1 MAKGIKKIVWSG
13 EGKVYNA
20 TKGSI
25 PGQLVVVAPDQYVW
39 FKIGE
44 WQPGTAEQDK
54 KKDVK
59 WAVFNDKGII
69 DLQKTIPS
77 SFKYGYRIPKK
88 LCGPYLWYIE
98 ATWSG
103 NFDSKSGLKIRGE
116 SPAKII
122 ASRWTQNEGGADVRK
137 TYQFSYGELIW
148 LRLFTEGLN
157 GYNNVEVRVFR
168 KLRAALGLW
177 PKDDEVTRK
186 IYRVNVINGEINL
199 KIPNTYSWYQ
209 SMNDR
214 SEVEEFYVRV
224 VHPVTGQ
231 YIEDDLGK
239 GDTAHA
245 RFLRIKDKV
254 KSQVVE
260 VPQNRTPVTI
270 YQPDKNAARFEL
282 CRFEQINVIETGGK
296 PVLIFDNG
304 KGVKNIRDKREKTL
318 ISIVFKFDSTELL
331 PESLKQLNNILQFL
345 LEHRYSTIQL
355 DGFACVIGKQ
365 NHNNILS
372 ENRAKT
378 VREFFIKGKLDPNRI
393 KAAGHGEVNPT
404 DDKMGRDNI
413 KYKNEYEYT
422 SNRRVDIT
430 FEYYGHNAETI
441 IYQTILGSTP
451 KNILIQ
457 PVNFDTKACFD
468 RKKHK
473 KTITL
478 YNLNEKKA
486 QEEGKITIP
495 AVSAIGKN
503 DLMPIQYLWPM
514 NKATL
519 TSFYSS
525 ANEYLVHIHSCRY
538 FSVENNPTVNVQVY
552 PDIKWTLTFFIN
564 LTNDLSVKWQNQ
576 PAAKHKELQ
585 RKSGKIGAERRW
597 KQKDASFG
605 FGLKGEWD
613 KSSSGSYQR
622 SKELKAEYETK
633 FKKLYDLFASV
644 GAMSDGVTN
653 KTKGQV
659 RNIGF
664 KGLPMTFAVK
674 PPNLNLK
681 GEWNLERAKQ
691 KGVEIEKIG
700 TKVDISFNADPLIG
714 LEVTIDLLCTAV
726 GLVAGAVSGGTAA
739 PGAVRL
745 YGFIK
750 DKMNTGMEFGNDD
763 FGAKVSADVYIDL
776 VISSVIK
783 TNIGFSFN
791 TESDKSDDQKKL
803 ELTNTLKVELKAG
816 VWVKGEANLVIV
828 KVEGYFEMS
837 GKGSASVTFGHA
849 LKYDDKGLNYR
860 PQLGFDG
867 LNAEYVI
874 KGKVGMSAK
883 KKIPRGE
890 NKKPAELKGSSE
902 DEGIIAEGKYNE
914 VIPKFDVI
922 KSLEELFG
930 ISADIP
936 LIRN

>member
-1 MAKGIKKIVWSG
+1 MAKGIKKIVWTG
-13 EGKVYNA
+13 EGTVYNSK
-20 TKGSI
+20 KGSI
-25 PGQLVVVAPDQYVW
+25 ANQLLVVEPSQFVW
-39 FKIGE
+39 FKVGE
-44 WQPGTAEQDK
+44 WLPGSTEQDK
-54 KKDVK
+54 NKDVK
-59 WAVFNDKGII
+59 WAVFNSKGFIEF
-69 DLQKTIPS
+69 QKTLPGSAKYALKIP
-77 SFKYGYRIPKK
+77 RK
-88 LCGPYLWYIE
+88 LSGPYLFYIE

-103 NFDSKSGLKIRGE
+103 NFDGKSGIKIRGE
-116 SPAKII
+116 SPAKIVDSKW
-122 ASRWTQNEGGADVRK
+122 SRTEGGEDVRK

-148 LRLFTEGLN
+148 LKFNTEGLN

-168 KLRAALGLW
+168 KLRSAYGLL
-177 PKDDEVTRK
+177 PKEDEVTRK
-186 IYRVNVINGEINL
+186 IYFVNVINGEINL
-199 KIPNTYSWYQ
+199 KIPNTFAWYQ
-209 SMNDR
+209 SMKNR
-214 SEVEEFYVRV
+214 SDVEEFYVRV
-224 VHPVTGQ
+224 VHPKTGN
-231 YIEDDLGK
+231 YIQDDK

-254 KSQVVE
+254 VSQVVE
-260 VPQNRTPVTI
+260 KPQNRTPVTI
-270 YQPDKNAARFEL
+270 YEPDKNAKRFEL
-282 CRFEQINVIETGGK
+282 CKFEQINITEAGAK

-304 KGVKNIRDKREKTL
+304 KGVRNIKDKREKTL

-365 NHNNILS
+365 NHNNVLS

-378 VREFFIKGKLDPNRI
+378 VRGFFIKGKLDPNRI
-393 KAAGHGEVNPT
+393 KTAGHGEVNPT

-422 SNRRVDIT
+422 SNRRVDIS

-441 IYQTILGSTP
+441 NYQTILGSTP
-451 KNILIQ
+451 KNITIE
-457 PVNFDTKACFD
+457 PVKFDTKACFE
-468 RKKHK
+468 RKKHDK
-473 KTITL
+473 IITL

-486 QEEGKITIP
+486 QKEGSIIIP
-495 AVSAIGKN
+495 AVSAIGKY
-503 DLMPIQYLWPM
+503 DLMPIQYIWPM

-519 TSFYSS
+519 TNVYSS
-525 ANEYLVHIHSCRY
+525 ANEYLVHVHSCRY
-538 FSVENNPTVNVQVY
+538 FSVENNPTLNIQVY

-585 RKSGKIGAERRW
+585 SKAGKVGAERRW

-605 FGLKGEWD
+605 FSLKGEWD
-613 KSSSGSYQR
+613 KNNDSYQR

-633 FKKLYDLFASV
+633 FKKLFDLFASV
-644 GAMSDGVTN
+644 GAMSDGITN

-681 GEWNLERAKQ
+681 GEWNLEKTTQ
-691 KGVEIEKIG
+691 TDKIG
-700 TKVDISFNADPLIG
+700 TKVDISFNAEPLIG
-714 LEVTIDLLCTAV
+714 LEMTIDLLCTAV

-750 DKMNTGMEFGNDD
+750 DKINTGIEFGNDD
-763 FGAKVSADVYIDL
+763 FGAKVTADVYIDL

-791 TESDKSDDQKKL
+791 TASDKSDEESKL

-816 VWVKGEANLVIV
+816 IWAKAESNLIIV

-837 GKGSASVTFGHA
+837 GKGYASVTFGHGV
-849 LKYDDKGLNYR
+849 KYDKMGLNYR
-860 PQLGFDG
+860 PKLGFDG

-883 KKIPRGE
+883 KKIPKAE
-890 NKKPAELKGSSE
+890 NKKPGELKGSSE

-930 ISADIP
+930 ISANIP
-936 LIRN
+936 LIKS

>member
-1 MAKGIKKIVWSG
+1 MAKGIKKIIWTG

-20 TKGSI
+20 IKGSI
-25 PGQLVVVAPDQYVW
+25 PGQLAIVAPDQYVW

-44 WQPGTAEQDK
+44 WQPGTTEQDK

-59 WAVFNDKGII
+59 WAVFNERSII

-77 SFKYGYRIPKK
+77 GFSYGYRIPKK

-116 SPAKII
+116 APAKII
-122 ASRWTQNEGGADVRK
+122 ASRWTQNEGGADVRQ

-157 GYNNVEVRVFR
+157 GYDNVEVRVFR
-168 KLRAALGLW
+168 KLRSAFGLW

-186 IYRVNVINGEINL
+186 IYRIDVINGEINL
-199 KIPNTYSWYQ
+199 RIPNTYAWYL
-209 SMNDR
+209 SMKDIAD
-214 SEVEEFYVRV
+214 VEEFYVRV
-224 VHPVTGQ
+224 VHPVTGK
-231 YIEDDLGK
+231 YIEDNLGN

-245 RFLRIKDKV
+245 RFLRIKNKV
-254 KSQVVE
+254 KSQIVE
-260 VPQNRTPVTI
+260 KPENRSPVTI
-270 YQPDKNAARFEL
+270 YQPDKNEARFEL
-282 CRFEQINVIETGGK
+282 CKFEQINVTEAGGK
-296 PVLIFDNG
+296 PILIFDNG
-304 KGVKNIRDKREKTL
+304 KGVKNIQDKREKTL

-365 NHNNILS
+365 NHNNVLS

-378 VREFFIKGKLDPNRI
+378 VREFFIKGKLDPSRI
-393 KAAGHGEVNPT
+393 KAVGHGEVNPT

-422 SNRRVDIT
+422 SNRRVDIA
-430 FEYYGHNAETI
+430 FEYYGHNAQTI

-451 KNILIQ
+451 KNITIE
-457 PVNFDTKACFD
+457 PVKFDTKACFE
-468 RKKHK
+468 RKKHN
-473 KTITL
+473 KTVSVINIDL
-478 YNLNEKKA
+478 KA
-486 QEEGKITIP
+486 KDESKIIIP
-495 AVSAIGKN
+495 AVSSLSKFN
-503 DLMPIQYLWPM
+503 TMPLQYIWPLYNIIEM
-514 NKATL
+514 RL
-519 TSFYSS
+519 HSS
-525 ANEYLVHIHSCRY
+525 ANDYYVHIHSCRY
-538 FSVENNPTVNVQVY
+538 YSVENNPTLLVKVY

-585 RKSGKIGAERRW
+585 SKAGKVGAERRW

-605 FGLKGEWD
+605 FSLKGEWD
-613 KSSSGSYQR
+613 KSNNNSYQR

-633 FKKLYDLFASV
+633 FKKLFDLFASV
-644 GAMSDGVTN
+644 GAMSDGITN

-681 GEWNLERAKQ
+681 GEWNLEKIT
-691 KGVEIEKIG
+691 KTDKIG
-700 TKVDISFNADPLIG
+700 TKVDISFNAEPLIG
-714 LEVTIDLLCTAV
+714 LEMTIDLLCTAV

-750 DKMNTGMEFGNDD
+750 DKINTGIEFGNDD

-776 VISSVIK
+776 VISSIIK

-791 TESDKSDDQKKL
+791 TAGDKSDEESKL
-803 ELTNTLKVELKAG
+803 EVTNTLKVELKAG
-816 VWVKGEANLVIV
+816 VWAKAEANLIIV

-837 GKGSASVTFGHA
+837 GKGYASVTFGHGV
-849 LKYDDKGLNYR
+849 KYDKMGLNYR
-860 PQLGFDG
+860 PKLGFDG

-883 KKIPRGE
+883 KKIPKAG
-890 NKKPAELKGSSE
+890 NKKPGELKGNSE

>member
-1 MAKGIKKIVWSG
+1 MAKGIKKIVWAG
-13 EGKVYNA
+13 EGKVYNSK
-20 TKGSI
+20 KGSVAN
-25 PGQLVVVAPDQYVW
+25 QLLVVEPSQFVW
-39 FKIGE
+39 FKVGE
-44 WQPGTAEQDK
+44 WLPGTTEQDK
-54 KKDVK
+54 KKEIK
-59 WAVFNDKGII
+59 WAVFNNKGFI
-69 DLQKTIPS
+69 DFQRTLPGNARYALKIPRRLS
-77 SFKYGYRIPKK
+77 
-88 LCGPYLWYIE
+88 GPYLFYIE
-98 ATWSG
+98 ASWSG
-103 NFDSKSGLKIRGE
+103 NFDGKSGIKIRGE
-116 SPAKII
+116 APARIVDSKW
-122 ASRWTQNEGGADVRK
+122 SRAEGGEDVRK

-148 LRLFTEGLN
+148 LKFNTEGLN

-168 KLRAALGLW
+168 KLRSAYGLL
-177 PKDDEVTRK
+177 PKEDEVTRK
-186 IYRVNVINGEINL
+186 IYFVNVINGEINL
-199 KIPNTYSWYQ
+199 KIPNTFAWYQ
-209 SMNDR
+209 SMKDR
-214 SEVEEFYVRV
+214 SDVEEFYVRV
-224 VHPVTGQ
+224 VHPTTGVYVQ
-231 YIEDDLGK
+231 DEK

-254 KSQVVE
+254 VSQVVE
-260 VPQNRTPVTI
+260 KPQNRTPVTI
-270 YQPDKNAARFEL
+270 YEPDKNAKRFEL
-282 CRFEQINVIETGGK
+282 CKFEQINVTEAGAK
-296 PVLIFDNG
+296 PVLVFDNG
-304 KGVKNIRDKREKTL
+304 KGVRNIRDKREKTL

-365 NHNNILS
+365 NHNNVLS

-393 KAAGHGEVNPT
+393 KAVGHGEVNPT

-422 SNRRVDIT
+422 SNRRVDIA

-441 IYQTILGSTP
+441 NYQTILGSTP
-451 KNILIQ
+451 KNITIEPLK
-457 PVNFDTKACFD
+457 FDTKACFE
-468 RKKHK
+468 RKKHD
-473 KTITL
+473 KTVTVINIDLKAEEENKIIIPAISSIGKFNIMPLQYIWPL
-478 YNLNEKKA
+478 YNIIE
-486 QEEGKITIP
+486 TR
-495 AVSAIGKN
+495 S
-503 DLMPIQYLWPM
+503 
-514 NKATL
+514 
-519 TSFYSS
+519 YSS
-525 ANEYLVHIHSCRY
+525 ANDYYVHIHSCRY
-538 FSVENNPTVNVQVY
+538 FSVENNPTLLVKVY

-585 RKSGKIGAERRW
+585 SKAGKVGAERRW

-605 FGLKGEWD
+605 FSLKGEWD
-613 KSSSGSYQR
+613 KSNNNSYQR

-633 FKKLYDLFASV
+633 FKKLFDLFASV
-644 GAMSDGVTN
+644 GAMSDGITN

-664 KGLPMTFAVK
+664 KGIPMTFAVK

-681 GEWNLERAKQ
+681 GEWNLEKIT
-691 KGVEIEKIG
+691 ETDKIG
-700 TKVDISFNADPLIG
+700 TKVDISFNAEPLIG
-714 LEVTIDLLCTAV
+714 LEMTIDLLCTAV

-750 DKMNTGMEFGNDD
+750 DKINTGIEFGNDD
-763 FGAKVSADVYIDL
+763 FGAKVTADVYIDL
-776 VISSVIK
+776 VISSIIK

-791 TESDKSDDQKKL
+791 TASDKSDEDSKL
-803 ELTNTLKVELKAG
+803 EVTNTLKVELKAG
-816 VWVKGEANLVIV
+816 IWAKAEANLVIV

-837 GKGSASVTFGHA
+837 GKGYASVTFGHGV
-849 LKYDDKGLNYR
+849 KYDKMGLNYR

-883 KKIPRGE
+883 KKSPKDG
-890 NKKPAELKGSSE
+890 NKKPGELKGSSE

-930 ISADIP
+930 ISANIP
-936 LIRN
+936 LIKN